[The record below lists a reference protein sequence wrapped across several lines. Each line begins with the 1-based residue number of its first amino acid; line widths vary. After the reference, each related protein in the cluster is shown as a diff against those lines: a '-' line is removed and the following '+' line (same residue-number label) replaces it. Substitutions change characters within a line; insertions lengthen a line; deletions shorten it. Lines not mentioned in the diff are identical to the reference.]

1 MTASK
6 PAPGAVRVSDLL
18 GTAARLFRATVLKCL
33 PLGMLA
39 MVCWQLPVFYWTAT
53 GHQMGLQA
61 QYDLKFNL
69 LAVGGTMIELWLLGA
84 LMLRQRA
91 VAVGAPLSTGAE
103 LRAATRRL
111 PMMLLS
117 ALLATISVATGL
129 ILLVLPGIFLAVC
142 YLVWLPVIL
151 FEAPGPLAAL
161 TRSVRLVRPL
171 WPKALTA
178 LVIVLLLVI
187 IAAIVFAA
195 MLAALA
201 GVMGSAGPAFQ
212 ALSAAGTVAFGAL
225 FLVFLSA
232 LQLVLHSAAS
242 SSA

>member
-6 PAPGAVRVSDLL
+6 PAPGAVRVGDLL
-18 GTAARLFRATVLKCL
+18 QLAARLFRATLLKCL

-39 MVCWQLPVFYWTAT
+39 MVCWQLPNFYWTAA
-53 GHQMGLQA
+53 GHQMGLKA
-61 QYDLKFNL
+61 QYDLNFNL
-69 LAVGGTMIELWLLGA
+69 LTVVGTAIQLWLLGA
-84 LMLRQRA
+84 MMLRQRA
-91 VAVGAPLSTGAE
+91 VAVGAPLHTGAE
-103 LRAATRRL
+103 LSAATRRL
-111 PMMLLS
+111 PVMLLS
-117 ALLATISVATGL
+117 AVLATTSIAAGL
-129 ILLVLPGIFLAVC
+129 LLLVVPGIYLAVC
-142 YLVWLPVIL
+142 YLVWLPVVL
-151 FEAPGPLAAL
+151 FDGIGPYASLA
-161 TRSVRLVRPL
+161 RSVRLIRPL

-178 LVIVLLLVI
+178 LVIVLLLVT

-195 MLAALA
+195 ILAALA
-201 GVMGSAGPAFQ
+201 GSLGSGGPAFE

>member
-18 GTAARLFRATVLKCL
+18 QMAARLFRATLLKCL

-39 MVCWQLPVFYWTAT
+39 MVCWQLPNFYWTAT
-53 GHQMGLQA
+53 GHQIGLKA
-61 QYDLKFNL
+61 QYDLNFNL
-69 LAVGGTMIELWLLGA
+69 LTVAGTAVELWLLGA
-84 LMLRQRA
+84 MMLRQRA
-91 VAVGAPLSTGAE
+91 VAVGAPLHTGAE

-111 PMMLLS
+111 PMILLS
-117 ALLATISVATGL
+117 ALLATISIALGL
-129 ILLVLPGIFLAVC
+129 LLLVLPGIYLAVC
-142 YLVWLPVIL
+142 YLVWLPVVL
-151 FEAPGPLAAL
+151 FEAPGPVAAL
-161 TRSVRLVRPL
+161 ERSVRLIRPL

-178 LVIVLLLVI
+178 LVIVLLLLI
-187 IAAIVFAA
+187 IAAIVFGAI
-195 MLAALA
+195 LAALA
-201 GVMGSAGPAFQ
+201 GVLGSDGPAFE

-225 FLVFLSA
+225 FVVFLSA

>member
-1 MTASK
+1 MTASS

-18 GTAARLFRATVLKCL
+18 QTAARLFRATLLKCL

-39 MVCWQLPVFYWTAT
+39 MVCWQLPNFYWTAT
-53 GHQMGLQA
+53 GHQLGLNA

-69 LAVGGTMIELWLLGA
+69 LTVIGTSVELWLLGA
-84 LMLRQRA
+84 MMLRQRA
-91 VAVGAPLSTGAE
+91 VAVGAPLQTGAE
-103 LRAATRRL
+103 LRAATHRL
-111 PMMLLS
+111 PVMLLS
-117 ALLATISVATGL
+117 AVLATISVAAGL
-129 ILLVLPGIFLAVC
+129 LLLVVPGIYLAVC
-142 YLVWLPVIL
+142 YLVWLPVVL
-151 FEAPGPLAAL
+151 FDGTGPAASL
-161 TRSVRLVRPL
+161 VRSVRLIRPL
-171 WPKALTA
+171 WSKALTA

-187 IAAIVFAA
+187 IAAIVFGA

-201 GVMGSAGPAFQ
+201 GLLGSDGPAFE

-225 FLVFLSA
+225 FVVFLSA